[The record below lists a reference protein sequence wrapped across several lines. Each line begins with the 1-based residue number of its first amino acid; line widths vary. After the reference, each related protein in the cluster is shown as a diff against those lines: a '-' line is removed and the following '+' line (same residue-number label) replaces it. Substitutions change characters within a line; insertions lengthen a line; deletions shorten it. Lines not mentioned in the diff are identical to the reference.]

1 MVRRDPDRLETF
13 GPNRVGLSAL
23 LGETELR

>member
-1 MVRRDPDRLETF
+1 MARRDPDRLETF
-13 GPNRVGLSAL
+13 GPNRGGISAV